1 MSRLLLIFLL
11 LFNAVGAF
19 YGSYMLIADP
29 AGVEIGLPPGML
41 EGSPFHNYLVPG
53 LVLLLVNGV
62 LPATAAYGLTRRRPS
77 APLPVIPVL
86 KNYHWAWS
94 LALLSGLG
102 LMIWMGVQIAL
113 LGYYKEF
120 PIQGVMSVV
129 GVAITGLTLLP
140 GMRAAYRFKPG
151 H

>member
-1 MSRLLLIFLL
+1 MTRLFLVFLL
-11 LFNAVGAF
+11 LFNAIGAF

-41 EGSPFHNYLVPG
+41 EGSPFHNYLIPG
-53 LVLLLVNGV
+53 VALLLVNGV
-62 LPATAAYGLTRRRPS
+62 LPALAAYGLIRRRPL
-77 APLPVIPVL
+77 APLPALPVL
-86 KNYHWAWS
+86 NHYHWAWS
-94 LALLSGLG
+94 LALISGLG

-129 GVAITGLTLLP
+129 GVAITGLALLP
-140 GMRAAYRFKPG
+140 GLRSAYKLD
-151 H
+151 

>member
-1 MSRLLLIFLL
+1 MARLLLIFLL
-11 LFNAVGAF
+11 LFNAIGAF

-62 LPATAAYGLTRRRPS
+62 LPAAAAYGLIRRWPS
-77 APLPVIPVL
+77 APLAIIPVL
-86 KNYHWAWS
+86 KDYHWAWS
-94 LALLSGLG
+94 LALISGVG

-113 LGYYKEF
+113 LGYYKEV

-129 GVAITGLTLLP
+129 GVAITVLVLLP
-140 GMRAAYRFKPG
+140 GMRAAYRLEQV
-151 H
+151 

>member
-1 MSRLLLIFLL
+1 MTRLLLIFLL
-11 LFNAVGAF
+11 LFNAIGAF

-62 LPATAAYGLTRRRPS
+62 LPAAAAYGLIRRRPS
-77 APLPVIPVL
+77 APLPVLSVL

-94 LALLSGLG
+94 LTLLSGVG

-113 LGYYKEF
+113 LGYYKEV

-129 GVAITGLTLLP
+129 GIAITILALLP
-140 GMRAAYRFKPG
+140 GLRAAYRLEQV
-151 H
+151 